1 MDENKVYLD
10 NFDMFK
16 LLGFKECSVDKC
28 DNPTVHNL
36 DYCWEHLNDEQR
48 NNVREGLVENKKE
61 LKYIR
66 LAYVDLSGLDFSDGN
81 LSQGVLLGCNLTGCN
96 FSNAS
101 MLKTNLSSCEGKN
114 INFHRAKLNSCNL
127 SNTNFIKVD
136 FTQCVLASAYAYD
149 AKIINSNFMGALANG
164 STFKKC
170 DLSYSNFEK
179 SKLVDCNFRESVLE
193 YCNFNSANVEFSQ
206 FSLTNLS
213 NAKFIN
219 TKIFGLS
226 PWGVE
231 TNNTEFTNLIRDFNN
246 KSNLPTFLYPESEK
260 RATSRYILKLNIY
273 NKHASVESI
282 TQKLEIINQIFVS
295 KIIWKDIKPPKLMI
309 TTVDRGSVEIKM
321 IIDLAKEYLP
331 YVNDSLL
338 ATTIFFAFGIK
349 FVLNSTL
356 EITKKTVDIYIQY
369 KKFKREEKKYQL
381 EDRIIKELVEFNK
394 KKEDILKELQRK
406 DIQLNAKIE
415 TVDAVIK
422 DLIPAQKTQELFEG
436 IQYIE
441 VIYPKSHEFKEAYLV
456 RIDEKGEIK
465 LLDVE
470 HYVHKI

>member
-1 MDENKVYLD
+1 MDENKIYLG

-16 LLGFKECSVDKC
+16 LLGFEECNIKKC
-28 DNPTVHNL
+28 DKPKVHNL
-36 DYCWEHLNDEQR
+36 DYCWEHLNEEQQNNIR
-48 NNVREGLVENKKE
+48 NSLVENKKN

-81 LSQGVLLGCNLTGCN
+81 LSQGFLLGCNLTDCN

-101 MLKTNLSSCEGKN
+101 MLKTDLSSSEGKN
-114 INFHRAKLNSCNL
+114 INFNKAKLNSCNL
-127 SNTNFIKVD
+127 SNTNFFKVD
-136 FTQCVLASAYAYD
+136 FMQSVLASAYAYD
-149 AKIINSNFMGALANG
+149 AKIIDSNFMSVLANG
-164 STFKKC
+164 STFRKC

-179 SKLVDCNFRESVLE
+179 AKLVDCNFRESILE
-193 YCNFNSANVEFSQ
+193 YCNFNNTNIEFSQ

-231 TNNTEFTNLIRDFNN
+231 TNNTEFTNLIRNFNN
-246 KSNLPTFLYPESEK
+246 KSNLPMFLYPESENK
-260 RATSRYILKLNIY
+260 ATSRYILKLNIY
-273 NKHASVESI
+273 NKLASVESI
-282 TQKLEIINQIFVS
+282 TQKLKIINQIFTS
-295 KIIWKDIKPPKLMI
+295 KIIWKEINPPKLMI
-309 TTVDRGSVEIKM
+309 TTIDRGSVEIKM

-338 ATTIFFAFGIK
+338 TTTIFFAFGIK
-349 FVLNSTL
+349 FILNSTL
-356 EITKKTVDIYIQY
+356 EITKKTVDIYIHY

-381 EDRIIKELVEFNK
+381 ENSTIQELIEFNK

-415 TVDAVIK
+415 TIDTVLK
-422 DLIPAQKTQELFEG
+422 DLIPLKKTQEIFKG

-441 VIYPKSHEFKEAYLV
+441 VLYPKSDDFKEAYII
-456 RIDEKGEIK
+456 RINESGEIK
-465 LLDVE
+465 LLDIE
-470 HYVHKI
+470 HYIHKE